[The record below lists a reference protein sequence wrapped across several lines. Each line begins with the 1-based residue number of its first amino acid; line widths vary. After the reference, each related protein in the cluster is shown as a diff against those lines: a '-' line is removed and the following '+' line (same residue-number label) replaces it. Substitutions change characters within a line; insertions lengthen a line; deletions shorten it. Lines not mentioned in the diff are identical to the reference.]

1 MESFQ
6 MTAEQWQQKSQLYKS
21 ELLTDLLQFLSIPS
35 VLDKTT
41 ANVQQPFG
49 AGIETALQ
57 FLVDM
62 GRRDGFKVERVA
74 DNMVVVIDYGP

>member
-1 MESFQ
+1 

-41 ANVQQPFG
+41 ANVQQPLEQVLKQHYNF
-49 AGIETALQ
+49 
-57 FLVDM
+57 
-62 GRRDGFKVERVA
+62 
-74 DNMVVVIDYGP
+74 